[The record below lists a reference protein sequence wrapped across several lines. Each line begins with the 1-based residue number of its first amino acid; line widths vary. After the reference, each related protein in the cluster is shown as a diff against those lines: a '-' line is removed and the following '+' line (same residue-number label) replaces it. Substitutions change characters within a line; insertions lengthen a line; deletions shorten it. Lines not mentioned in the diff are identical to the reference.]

1 MLRAESLICGAGLR
15 DPKPPSWATSPTPS
29 GGEVGNLRITK
40 ATDHASATYNVSLKA
55 QSLSAHRRNRCVHG
69 EDGTAGSGGGGG
81 GGRGGGRGRRR
92 AAKRLQQ
99 AVLAAAATAA
109 GAAAHAAREQKWGYS
124 LYQTVSYKKYGC
136 CDGDRGTEAL
146 MEAYADACEEDVDY

>member
-1 MLRAESLICGAGLR
+1 MFWLSEY
-15 DPKPPSWATSPTPS
+15 
-29 GGEVGNLRITK
+29 RILARLTK
-40 ATDHASATYNVSLKA
+40 KWP
-55 QSLSAHRRNRCVHG
+55 HG

-81 GGRGGGRGRRR
+81 VGRGGGRGRRR

-146 MEAYADACEEDVDY
+146 MGAYADACEEDVDY